1 VRWCI
6 PAPGKE
12 HAIGAVHDVASL
24 NRLYSGRAGYQ
35 FQEVISTFEH
45 LAGLTVSILFRT
57 HYEKKQ
63 THRDR
68 AFLER
73 VGHLNDFCT
82 LVKSSQEVKGCK
94 GYDGIQRARK
104 AGLLARPFI
113 DECPAGVVELV
124 VPLLVRGR
132 FVATV
137 FCGPIRRSS
146 DRAKGFEYV
155 WNKVAYRG
163 IDRDKLRKAY
173 QGFPHIP
180 RARLLEL
187 GNLLFYALSYIGGTV
202 DDDAIER
209 QIRLQKNP
217 LVREAVALVQSSE
230 SEFPSAGAIAKKF
243 GITPEYFSRL
253 FKKVMKKNFVDF
265 LIELRMLKA
274 QDLLTNTTLPIVD
287 IAYEVGYQ
295 RHSYFAQK
303 FHEITG
309 ITPSKWRATSSL
321 LGKGG

>member
-1 VRWCI
+1 VYTVTGRTT
-6 PAPGKE
+6 P
-12 HAIGAVHDVASL
+12 IGAAQDVGTL
-24 NRLYSGRAGYQ
+24 NRLTTGRAGYQ
-35 FQEVISTFEH
+35 FQEVVSTFEH
-45 LAGLTVSILFRT
+45 LAGLTVSILFKT
-57 HYEKKQ
+57 HYEKVK

-68 AFLER
+68 TFLER

-82 LVKSSQEVKGCK
+82 LVKSSEKVKGCK
-94 GYDGIQRARK
+94 GYDGIERARK
-104 AGLLARPFI
+104 AELLMRPFV
-113 DECPAGVVELV
+113 DECPAGVIELV
-124 VPLLVRGR
+124 VPLIIRGR
-132 FVATV
+132 YVATV
-137 FCGPIRRSS
+137 FCGAVRRYA
-146 DRAKGFEYV
+146 DRGKGFEYI
-155 WNKVAYRG
+155 WNRVAYRG
-163 IDRDKLRKAY
+163 INREKLREAY
-173 QGFPHIP
+173 QGFQHIP

-187 GNLLFYALSYIGGTV
+187 GNLLFFALSYIGGTV

-217 LVREAVALVQSSE
+217 IIREAVALIQGAE
-230 SEFPSAGAIAKKF
+230 GEFPGAGKIAKKF

-253 FKKVMKKNFVDF
+253 FKKVMKKRFVDF

-274 QDLLTNTTLPIVD
+274 QELLTNTTLPIVD

-321 LGKGG
+321 LGTRS